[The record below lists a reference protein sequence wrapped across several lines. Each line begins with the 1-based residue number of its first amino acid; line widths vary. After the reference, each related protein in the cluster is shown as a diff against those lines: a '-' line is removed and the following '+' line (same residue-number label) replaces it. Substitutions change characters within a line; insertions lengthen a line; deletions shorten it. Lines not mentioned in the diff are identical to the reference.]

1 MQIFDD
7 DIKYV
12 PRRPMPEV
20 LCLDEIRFS
29 KDKDQQYVC
38 ILYDFHNREIV
49 DVIRNREPYLREYFN
64 EINPHRTR

>member
-1 MQIFDD
+1 MLRLENAYGLSTARVMQIFDD

-49 DVIRNREPYLREYFN
+49 DVDS
-64 EINPHRTR
+64 